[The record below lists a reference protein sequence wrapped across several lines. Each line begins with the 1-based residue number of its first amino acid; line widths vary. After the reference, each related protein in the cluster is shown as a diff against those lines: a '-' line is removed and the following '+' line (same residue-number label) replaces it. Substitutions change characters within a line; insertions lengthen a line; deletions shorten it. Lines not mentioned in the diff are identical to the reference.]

1 MKVERAIFRENEW
14 NDILQKSYTGDMRS
28 GNYHVSD
35 LNPALCLRQTA
46 LSRKHEP
53 KWDNTTLYRFT
64 MGRSMETFFFSS
76 IMPESLQ
83 EYEVEKDGI
92 VGHIDFGGKAIDY
105 ECKLTWAREPS
116 TPEELFSKR
125 QYWVKQA
132 GAYAHMR
139 GRTYMNFVICFLF
152 PVPTLR
158 CYELT
163 WEKEELEDL
172 WKKFLEAKEY
182 LEFKDVLGQLPEK
195 TIWTSLCRGC
205 SYKEVCDASI

>member
-1 MKVERAIFRENEW
+1 MKVERAIFREDEW
-14 NDILQKSYTGDMRS
+14 NHLLKESYTGNMRS

-46 LSRKHEP
+46 LSRKYEP
-53 KWDNTTLYRFT
+53 KWDTTTLYRFT
-64 MGRSMETFFFSS
+64 MGRSMEKFFFDS
-76 IMPESLQ
+76 IMPKSLQ
-83 EYEVEKDGI
+83 EYPVEKDGI
-92 VGHIDFGGKAIDY
+92 VGHIDFGSPTIDY

-116 TPEELFSKR
+116 TPEELFNKR
-125 QYWVKQA
+125 QYWIKQA

-139 GRTYMNFVICFLF
+139 DRTYMNFVVCFLF

-172 WKKFLEAKEY
+172 WSKFIEAREY
-182 LEFKDVLGQLPEK
+182 LEFKKVMEQLPEK
-195 TIWTSLCRGC
+195 TIWTNLCRGC
-205 SYKEVCDASI
+205 SYKEVCDASV